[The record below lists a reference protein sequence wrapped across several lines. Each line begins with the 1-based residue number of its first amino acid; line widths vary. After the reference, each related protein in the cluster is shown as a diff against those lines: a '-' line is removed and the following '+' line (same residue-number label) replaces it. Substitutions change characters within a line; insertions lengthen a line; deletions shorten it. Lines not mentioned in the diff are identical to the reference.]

1 MVTEETVIPFD
12 SQSTWMSNDSGG
24 SYFNL
29 WMNQFYEER
38 RYKFVF
44 KSVVGDYNYPSTE
57 IIYDNDFEFILRT

>member
-12 SQSTWMSNDSGG
+12 SQSTWMSNDSDG

-29 WMNQFYEER
+29 WMDQFYEER

-44 KSVVGDYNYPSTE
+44 KTLTGDYDYPTTE
-57 IIYDNDFEFILRT
+57 RIYDNDYTFKVIR